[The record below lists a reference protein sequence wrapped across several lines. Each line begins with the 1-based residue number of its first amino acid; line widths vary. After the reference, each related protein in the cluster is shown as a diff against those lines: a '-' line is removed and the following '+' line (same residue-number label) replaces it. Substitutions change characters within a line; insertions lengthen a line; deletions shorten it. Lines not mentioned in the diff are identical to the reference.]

1 MIIAI
6 IPLTIVALSVYFHY
20 LHKRGKKAERELHD
34 KLSGYWPPKGRHIV
48 KTRHIFFQ
56 RNPSSSR
63 RCNRF

>member
-34 KLSGYWPPKGRHIV
+34 KLSGYWPPEGTSYRQNTPYFLSAKPQLIEAL
-48 KTRHIFFQ
+48 
-56 RNPSSSR
+56 
-63 RCNRF
+63 